1 VSEDASRP
9 LHGVRLVVAYD
20 GTDFAGFQLQLAQ
33 RTVQGELERAIERM
47 AGHPVRI
54 RGAGRTD
61 SGVHALGQVVAFDTR
76 RAIRERG
83 WLLGLHAHLPP
94 DIRVQHASLCEPG
107 YNPRFDSAGK
117 HYRYVIQTGEALNPL
132 LRNRAWQVGGPWTPD
147 VARMRAAAALLV
159 GSHDFRAFR
168 QADDDRENTLR
179 TLWRIDV
186 IDSFV
191 GDPSLI
197 AIEVEGTAFMKNM
210 VRILAGTLVDV
221 GRGRIPLEEVPRL
234 LGPEARREWAGQTAP
249 AQGLVL
255 VAVKL
260 GRRALRQEQGPI
272 PPLTPPGDDRGP
284 GRGHGL

>member
-1 VSEDASRP
+1 VAEDASRP
-9 LHGVRLVVAYD
+9 LYGVRLVVAYD

-33 RTVQGELERAIERM
+33 RTVQGELERAIEQM
-47 AGHPVRI
+47 AGHPVRL

-83 WLLGLHAHLPP
+83 WLLGLHAYLPP
-94 DIRVQHASLCEPG
+94 DIRVQQASHCSPG

-117 HYRYVIQTGEALNPL
+117 HYRYVIQIGEALNPL
-132 LRNRAWQVGGPWTPD
+132 LRDRAWQLGGPRIPD
-147 VARMRAAAALLV
+147 IARMRAAAALLV

-168 QADDDRENTLR
+168 QADDVRENTLR

-186 IDSFV
+186 IDSFG

-197 AIEVEGTAFMKNM
+197 AIDVEGTAFMKNM

-221 GRGRIPLEEVPRL
+221 GVGRIALDAVPRM
-234 LGPEARREWAGQTAP
+234 LGGEARRDWAGQTAP

-255 VAVKL
+255 VGVKL
-260 GRRALRQEQGPI
+260 GRAALREDQGS
-272 PPLTPPGDDRGP
+272 
-284 GRGHGL
+284 